1 MAGIRTDGA
10 QDSAHTEEVIMDNP
24 AGGIRRGWEEIQTVY
39 MQIFSQI
46 DDPELLARYQPAVR
60 SE

>member
-1 MAGIRTDGA
+1 MAGIWRDGA
-10 QDSAHTEEVIMDNP
+10 QNSAYIEEVNMDNP